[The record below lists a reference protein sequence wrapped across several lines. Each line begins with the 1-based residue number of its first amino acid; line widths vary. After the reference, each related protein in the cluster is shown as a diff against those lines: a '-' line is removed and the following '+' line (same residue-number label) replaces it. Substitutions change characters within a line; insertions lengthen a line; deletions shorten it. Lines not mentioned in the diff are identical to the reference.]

1 MSKKRECC
9 RFGRTA
15 SVCRRESHQ
24 GSALVLFSAFTD
36 TEAHHSQ
43 RMRVLQVWHVTHPYT
58 APRIPM
64 QRHASLR
71 SSGAHWRCLTS
82 CVVAALVGHDGVE
95 NRLRRSLR
103 EASQHRL
110 ARVEWCVAGLA
121 GSSVFAAGVF
131 SLRRMGAKPVLG
143 AGFLMLPTILHCEDT
158 AAQAAWGGAGE
169 YRICPA
175 TGAAHCGILCH
186 RGINI
191 STTVHVAAADAYSLP
206 LIAGARGEGA
216 SDPAAA
222 HTAATVRRVHV
233 LGGRL
238 APAAAAPPAT
248 PQAARDCPSRD
259 PNGRRVACRNF

>member
-143 AGFLMLPTILHCEDT
+143 AGFLMLPTIYTVRTLPLKPRGAGRGSIVSAPQPAPPT
-158 AAQAAWGGAGE
+158 AAF
-169 YRICPA
+169 CA
-175 TGAAHCGILCH
+175 T
-186 RGINI
+186 
-191 STTVHVAAADAYSLP
+191 
-206 LIAGARGEGA
+206 EGLT
-216 SDPAAA
+216 SQPPCMWL
-222 HTAATVRRVHV
+222 RRM
-233 LGGRL
+233 
-238 APAAAAPPAT
+238 PIP
-248 PQAARDCPSRD
+248 
-259 PNGRRVACRNF
+259 CR